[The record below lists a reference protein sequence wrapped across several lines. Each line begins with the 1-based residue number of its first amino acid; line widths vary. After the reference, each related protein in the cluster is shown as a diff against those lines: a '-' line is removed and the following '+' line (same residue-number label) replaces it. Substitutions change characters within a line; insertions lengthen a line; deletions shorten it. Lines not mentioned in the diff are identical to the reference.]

1 MRTLVLAATA
11 AAALTAAP
19 IPAVVTDNDPMR
31 IAILVDTGAGT
42 RNELPQ
48 LRRGLAA
55 LITAIPEDQEIAL
68 ISTGRNI
75 QTRVPPSVDR
85 KKLLNAVNNLIP
97 GDGPTPL
104 MDALVEVDERFM
116 RPVGKR
122 PTLFVVITG
131 DGTESSKVVDGEI
144 FNRWL
149 STLQQRDI
157 VAHAIVLKRG
167 NGVPEV
173 VASVIS
179 RATRGHFETVGT
191 GAQMAVRMQSL
202 GEQIAASVATQR
214 K

>member
-1 MRTLVLAATA
+1 MRTLVLAAI
-11 AAALTAAP
+11 AALTLAAAP
-19 IPAVVTDNDPMR
+19 AVADDDLTR

-48 LRRGLAA
+48 LRRGLNA

-75 QTRVPPSVDR
+75 QTHVPPSVDR
-85 KKLLNAVNNLIP
+85 KKLLNAVNSLIP

-116 RPVGKR
+116 RPAGNR

-173 VASVIS
+173 VASVIA
-179 RATRGHFETVGT
+179 RTTRGHFETVGT
-191 GAQMAVRMQSL
+191 GAQMAIRLQSL